1 MIVKLNW
8 ISQLTISNM
17 VKKVA
22 KTASTRKFSYKS
34 FRDHVDSIKI
44 DPLKDT
50 KRKAF
55 HDVEISHF
63 LSTLEHWRE
72 VNLSKNF
79 QELVEV
85 VEPITLSLP
94 LLLHNKDKI
103 FDALEKTISYNDT
116 LSLQPSLE
124 LLSQFCHD
132 LGPDFMEYYI
142 KTLELIKTI
151 ALDQKDPQSL
161 EMIFNALAYIFK
173 YLSRVLINDLIPTFQ
188 SLLPLLTVEK
198 KDYINRFASEAL
210 SFLIRKSKL
219 STLKEFINGVF
230 NSTALTEENSPS
242 YHLALTVMFT
252 ESLKSAAGVLHSK
265 TGIILPA
272 LATVCLQNPK
282 FTAVLSD
289 VIMELLDYTEN
300 SENSKLLYTTL
311 FTVFSKALEEPT
323 YIVITNITQLLLTLS
338 FAESGRRVEDWN
350 EIIKF
355 VDPLYTA
362 AMKLNE
368 TQDEDDP
375 IKLNFSN
382 AMVSWCAVMIRNAD
396 MSTLSRRHLNIVKAM
411 NKLNG
416 GAAFLA
422 FIDAASGLNKDR
434 TLQFAN
440 NSVTSFITQNWKNN
454 YKEIAYFL
462 EKMHARGIDAELNI
476 IVPND
481 FKTFVLE
488 SFKSIKEIK
497 NKNALINNYWRLL
510 ILQYC
515 SIQFD
520 PELLIH
526 FLQLINSADVSSDY
540 FTLDVYGATIGA
552 LSKQKLNDDQ
562 IVRILKLSSES
573 FTALIESTIF
583 LSNIEKLVSKIQ
595 KSDKKSL
602 EFVTSSKEN
611 LILSLANVLKVPAHE
626 TRETALNLIIT
637 IFAIV
642 DGSVPDAV
650 SACRIIEQI
659 PLNLQNARDVPLRFR
674 HLAQEYSA
682 ESVLTNNIVA
692 NFLFGQLSNKFSPS
706 WQGVQEFCE
715 KVVNQIADLLWK
727 LSMEFISM
735 NYKALQEKPYLLYDF
750 EDDFNETSDITIW
763 LPQDKRLH
771 TMMTNFE
778 KDIYHQYE
786 NVNHAIIEFTE
797 NLRNSIIPTD
807 FTRYQVIKLLNK
819 IPQLAEENFK
829 DLLPFIVNEDA
840 DDVSD
845 ARTGSLLEGWTMTDR
860 NGLIELMTH
869 FKKLRKVPSIEKVK
883 ELLYILLMDRQVEIQ
898 KLALECILNLHD
910 DVLNRYQKHLRN
922 LLDDTLFRDEIVMF
936 LQNKEDSTIQTQD
949 IPALLP
955 LVLRIVFGRAQTLK
969 TNSTKVGRKV
979 AAIKSL
985 NSMSDKHITEFL
997 ELTFCRFDLG
1007 NFVETGEV
1015 NPAVINRKLLKNI
1028 VGFINMNLEVTETLG
1043 RNHRQCLEVLVE
1055 PLLYSLSVSEYA
1067 IENSESFEGPIVE
1080 KSARNGRKS
1089 GFKLFYQLM
1098 QYLGD
1103 DYDWTPYGDLIY
1115 QNLIKSK
1122 MAKFGEE
1129 NLSSASS
1136 LMKIMTRLWCIPS
1149 RLFFLYM
1156 DDFKPLKALLS
1167 ILPNEN
1173 AKDVVLALILQFIL
1187 ALLNLPTKDDML
1199 VELLSIVISE
1209 CLESLVLIFDHSTN
1223 SEVNSLAVQVLLL
1236 FVTNDYVT
1244 DNSSRKTLLESLT
1257 VALDKPNSQLDM
1269 TVKIDIVRMIATLVE
1284 DYECSFNEIIPIYSN
1299 IAKLYST
1306 CEKSDMR
1313 NVVSTV
1319 FYGVANRFNELEK
1332 VCQMVIELNAYD
1344 SKRFREPDYDR
1355 RLQAFSSLNESEYN
1369 NLSTIEW
1376 IPILYTCMFF
1386 INDENDQSLRSS
1398 SGYTFTRYIDGLN
1411 DKSETEA
1418 EPYLK
1423 QLKEMII
1430 PTIRNGLKKRNEQ
1443 VRAEYVRVLNHIV
1456 KSDKY
1461 YKDLEDMKV
1470 LILYDAEDE
1479 ESDFFEDI
1487 IHLQTYRRQKALR
1500 GLSKIADKLTSNS
1513 IAHYILPIIE
1523 HYAFWTDDK
1532 YRNVANESITTIRK
1546 VAQDVSW
1553 NQYKAILNRYVGI
1566 MNTAKAKEQTD
1577 RFRDSILLIIAMSSA
1592 MRNWSLEP
1600 ETKPSDYP
1608 AIEKIDSF
1616 VSDLLPKLN
1625 KILSVKDEA
1634 TVVIRVPISEAMI
1647 GFIMCCSQEKIDSQL
1662 AGLLTNICQILR
1674 ARSENL
1680 RDSVRKHLGRIAVSL
1695 GPHYLKFIIKELKG
1709 ALTRGPQIH
1718 ILSFTIHHL
1727 LTIMGPYLEHGALG
1741 ESVPMIMECIMN
1753 DIFGEASEEKEAT
1766 GYSGKAKEIKHNK
1779 SFDTGELISA
1789 SIFLKDFN
1797 YLLTPVKYLLNE
1809 RLSFKSQS
1817 KLEQLMQR
1825 FANGLNKNEEG
1836 SSTDILVLCNEI
1848 FNQATAIVE
1857 SKRKEKKVVDEK
1869 TERFL
1874 VQLDARPQ
1882 RTENEYSLYA
1892 TTLQQFAFD
1901 LLKTAISKHDNL
1913 FRAAYMAPFVP
1924 ILQSSLSSDN
1934 EGVVISALKVL
1945 TMLVR
1950 LKFEK
1955 EVDAKFTDA
1964 ANDVLRILQDIPS
1977 TNNEICQNCLKF
1989 LSNVIRFK
1997 DDLELKDSAVS
2008 YILKKIE
2015 PDLDSPERQA
2025 TAFGFLKSITYKKIM
2040 IPEIYDCMDV
2050 VSKLMV
2056 TSTTNEIR
2064 QTARSTFYTFLMEYD
2079 QSRGRLEKQFKLMI
2093 NNLKYPAYA
2102 GRLSVLELISTIV
2115 RKSSKDLLAKLTT
2128 SFFIALANVSVTDD
2142 YPSCRENASEILG
2155 LMFERLRDSDMDMRF
2170 VEKYTSVWLTQ
2181 NKKTLL
2187 VRCGLNVYKIY
2198 VNSVGYGS
2206 SENLDTLAYDRIART
2221 LKLAKRVD
2229 EDDENDSDDEE
2240 RLALIESEWQMIY
2253 SCLIVFE
2260 VLTEKV
2266 NTYTK
2271 GFEQIWNSII
2281 DSLLYPHSWIRLASS
2296 RLVNKLLTE
2305 IIENQSEKAEIQ
2317 FSDAIIQTIAFRT
2330 FRQLG
2335 APNISERL
2343 AEQDVANLVLIS
2355 KKWNNENTK
2364 FISFEKGNDDEDEH
2378 RNRKIFENAFDWALN
2393 RCASILKNDSR
2404 DHTEMMITKKFVIKY
2419 FEFLTT
2425 FLDEER
2431 LKSVLSES
2439 IMVPLLHISEQDFLE
2454 DENEENALPTLA
2466 TACLELLSKK
2476 IGISE
2481 YNILLSAAMRTIQKR
2496 RQERKTRRAQLTL
2509 NNPEVAA
2516 RRKLKKHFNVREKR
2530 KNNKDENGYYK
2541 AKRRRM

>member
-1 MIVKLNW
+1 
-8 ISQLTISNM
+8 M

-44 DPLKDT
+44 DPLKDI

-79 QELVEV
+79 QELVEI

-94 LLLHNKDKI
+94 LLLYNKDKI

-132 LGPDFMEYYI
+132 LGPDFMEYYLR
-142 KTLELIKTI
+142 TLELIKTI

-161 EMIFNALAYIFK
+161 ELIFNALAYIFK
-173 YLSRVLINDLIPTFQ
+173 YLSRVLINDLIPTFH

-210 SFLIRKSKL
+210 SFLIRKLRL
-219 STLKEFINGVF
+219 SSLKEFINDVF
-230 NSTALTEENSPS
+230 NTPALIENNSPS

-272 LATVCLQNPK
+272 LASVCLQNAK

-289 VIMELLDYTEN
+289 IVMELLDYTEN

-311 FTVFSKALEEPT
+311 VTVFTKALEDPN
-323 YIVITNITQLLLTLS
+323 YLAITNITQLLLTLS

-355 VDPLYTA
+355 VDPLYIA
-362 AMKLNE
+362 AMDLNE
-368 TQDEDDP
+368 TVDDDDP

-396 MSTLSRRHLNIVKAM
+396 MSTLSKKHLNIVKAM

-434 TLQFAN
+434 TIQFAN
-440 NSVTSFITQNWKNN
+440 NSVTSFITQNWKDN
-454 YKEIAYFL
+454 YKEIAFFL
-462 EKMHARGIDAELNI
+462 EKMHARGIDSQLNI
-476 IVPND
+476 IVSND

-488 SFKSIKEIK
+488 SFKNIKEIK

-526 FLQLINSADVSSDY
+526 FSQLLSSIDMNSDH
-540 FTLDVYGATIGA
+540 FTLDVYGSTIGA
-552 LSKQKLNDDQ
+552 LSKQNLNDDQ
-562 IVRILKLSSES
+562 LVRILELSLKN
-573 FTALIESTIF
+573 FTELIESALF
-583 LSNIEKLVSKIQ
+583 LSNFEKLVLKIQ
-595 KSDKKSL
+595 RSSEKSL
-602 EFVTSSKEN
+602 KLIESSKDK
-611 LILSLANVLKVPAHE
+611 LILSLANILKFPSHE
-626 TRETALNLIIT
+626 TRELALNLIIT
-637 IFAIV
+637 IFSTV
-642 DGSVPDAV
+642 GDPVPDAV
-650 SACRIIEQI
+650 SACRVIEQI
-659 PLNLQNARDVPLRFR
+659 PLTLQNARDVPLRFR
-674 HLAQEYSA
+674 HLAQNYST
-682 ESVLTNNIVA
+682 ESPLTNHIVA

-706 WQGVQEFCE
+706 WQGVQEFSHM
-715 KVVNQIADLLWK
+715 VVNQLSDLLWK
-727 LSMEFISM
+727 LSMDFISM
-735 NYKALQEKPYLLYDF
+735 NYKSLQEKPYLHYNF
-750 EDDFNETSDITIW
+750 EDESNETSDISIW

-786 NVNHAIIEFTE
+786 NVSHAIVSYTE
-797 NLRNSIIPTD
+797 TLRNSIIPSD

-819 IPQLAEENFK
+819 IPQLAEDNFK
-829 DLLPFIVNEDA
+829 DLLPFIINEDA
-840 DDVSD
+840 DDVGD
-845 ARTGSLLEGWTMTDR
+845 ARTGSLLEGWTMADR

-869 FKKLRKVPSIEKVK
+869 FKKLRKVPSIDKVK
-883 ELLYILLMDRQVEIQ
+883 DLLYILLMDRQVEIQ
-898 KLALECILNLHD
+898 KLALEWILNLHD
-910 DVLNRYQKHLRN
+910 ETLNRYQKHLRN

-936 LQNKEDSTIQTQD
+936 LQNKNDSVIQTQD
-949 IPALLP
+949 IPTLLP

-997 ELTFCRFDLG
+997 ELTYCRFDFG
-1007 NFVETGEV
+1007 TFKETGVVEHSTV
-1015 NPAVINRKLLKNI
+1015 NRKLLKNI

-1043 RNHRQCLEVLVE
+1043 RNHRQCLEVLVD
-1055 PLLYSLSVSEYA
+1055 PLLYSLSVAEYA
-1067 IENSESFEGPIVE
+1067 IEHAESFEDPIIE

-1103 DYDWTPYGDLIY
+1103 DYDWKPYGDLIY
-1115 QNLIKSK
+1115 RNLIKSK
-1122 MAKFGEE
+1122 MTKFGEE

-1136 LMKIMTRLWCIPS
+1136 LMKIMTRLWCNPK

-1167 ILPNEN
+1167 ILPNQN
-1173 AKDVVLALILQFIL
+1173 AKDVVLVLILQFIL
-1187 ALLNLPTKDDML
+1187 ALLNLPTKDHQL

-1209 CLESLVLIFDHSTN
+1209 CLESLVLILEHSTN
-1223 SEVNSLAVQVLLL
+1223 NEVNSLAVQVLLL

-1244 DNSSRKTLLESLT
+1244 DNNNRKVLLESLT
-1257 VALDKPNSQLDM
+1257 VALEKPTSQLEM
-1269 TVKIDIVRMIATLVE
+1269 SIKIDIVRMIATLVE
-1284 DYECSFNEIIPIYSN
+1284 DYDCSFNDIIPIYSN

-1319 FYGVANRFNELEK
+1319 FYGVANRFKELEK
-1332 VCQMVIELNAYD
+1332 VCHMVIELNAYD
-1344 SKRFREPDYDR
+1344 SKKFREPDYDR
-1355 RLQAFSSLNESEYN
+1355 RLQAFSSLNEYEYLS
-1369 NLSTIEW
+1369 LSTIEW
-1376 IPILYTCMFF
+1376 IPIIYTCMFF

-1398 SGYTFTRYIDGLN
+1398 SGYTFTRYIDCLN
-1411 DKSETEA
+1411 AKPETKT

-1423 QLKEMII
+1423 QLKELVI
-1430 PTIRNGLKKRNEQ
+1430 PTIRNGLKKKNDQ
-1443 VRAEYVRVLNHIV
+1443 VRAEYVRVLDHIV
-1456 KSDKY
+1456 KNGKY
-1461 YKDLEDMKV
+1461 YNDLADMKV
-1470 LILYDAEDE
+1470 LLLYDNEDE

-1500 GLSKIADKLTSNS
+1500 GLSKIADKISSNS

-1523 HYAFWTDDK
+1523 HYAFWTDEK
-1532 YRNVANESITTIRK
+1532 YRNVANETINTVK
-1546 VAQDVSW
+1546 IIAQSVSW

-1566 MNTAKAKEQTD
+1566 MNNAKAKEQTEKL
-1577 RFRDSILLIIAMSSA
+1577 RDSVLLIVAMSST
-1592 MRNWSLEP
+1592 MRNWSLEANSV
-1600 ETKPSDYP
+1600 PSDYP
-1608 AIEKIDSF
+1608 ADEKIDTF
-1616 VSDLLPKLN
+1616 VCDLLPKLN
-1625 KILSVKDEA
+1625 KILSVKDES

-1647 GFIMCCSQEKIDSQL
+1647 AFVMCCSQEKIDSQL

-1680 RDSVRKHLGRIAVSL
+1680 RDSVRKHLGRIAVFL

-1718 ILSFTIHHL
+1718 ILSYTIHHL
-1727 LTIMGPYLEHGALG
+1727 LTVMGPYLEHGTLG

-1753 DIFGEASEEKEAT
+1753 DIFGEASEDKEAT
-1766 GYSGKAKEIKHNK
+1766 GYSSKAKEIKHNK
-1779 SFDTGELISA
+1779 SFDTGELVSA

-1809 RLSFKSQS
+1809 RLSFKSQN

-1825 FANGLNKNEEG
+1825 FANGLNRNEEG

-1848 FNQATAIVE
+1848 FNQATSIVE
-1857 SKRKEKKVVDEK
+1857 SKKREKKVVDEK

-1882 RTENEYSLYA
+1882 KTENEYSLYA

-1913 FRAAYMAPFVP
+1913 FKATYMAPFVP
-1924 ILQSSLSSDN
+1924 ILQSSLTSEN
-1934 EGVVISALKVL
+1934 EGVVISSLKVL

-1950 LKFEK
+1950 LKFEP
-1955 EVDAKFTDA
+1955 EVDSKFTDA
-1964 ANDVLRILQDIPS
+1964 ANNVLKILQDIPS

-2008 YILKKIE
+2008 YILKKVE

-2040 IPEIYDCMDV
+2040 IPEIYDCMDI

-2079 QSRGRLEKQFKLMI
+2079 QSRGRLEKQFKLLI

-2102 GRLSVLELISTIV
+2102 GRLSVLELIATIV
-2115 RKSSKDLLAKLTT
+2115 RKSSKDLLGKLTT

-2155 LMFERLRDSDMDMRF
+2155 LMFKRLSESEMDMGF
-2170 VEKYTSVWLTQ
+2170 IEKYTSVWLTQ
-2181 NKKTLL
+2181 NKKSLL

-2198 VNSVGYGS
+2198 VDSVGYGL
-2206 SENLDTLAYDRIART
+2206 SENLDKLAHDRITRT
-2221 LKLAKRVD
+2221 LKSAKRAGEND
-2229 EDDENDSDDEE
+2229 EDNSYDEDK
-2240 RLALIESEWQMIY
+2240 LAVVESEWQMMY

-2260 VLTEKV
+2260 VLTRKI
-2266 NTYTK
+2266 NTFTRE
-2271 GFEQIWNSII
+2271 FEQIWNSII

-2296 RLVNKLLTE
+2296 RLVNKLLLE
-2305 IIENQSEKAEIQ
+2305 IIENKSPSTEIHLN
-2317 FSDAIIQTIAFRT
+2317 DATIQTIAFRT

-2335 APNISERL
+2335 APNISEKL

-2355 KKWNNENTK
+2355 KKWNTENTK
-2364 FISFEKGNDDEDEH
+2364 FITFKKEGDEQSDEP
-2378 RNRKIFENAFDWALN
+2378 RNKKVFENAFDWALN

-2404 DHTEMMITKKFVIKY
+2404 DHAEMMMTKRFVIKF
-2419 FEFLTT
+2419 FEFLTV
-2425 FLDEER
+2425 FLDEVK
-2431 LKSVLSES
+2431 LKAVLSET
-2439 IMVPLLHISEQDFLE
+2439 ILVPLLHISEQDFLE

-2481 YNILLSAAMRTIQKR
+2481 YNILLSAAMKTIQKR
-2496 RQERKTRRAQLTL
+2496 RQERKTKRAQLTL

-2541 AKRRRM
+2541 AKRRRI